1 MRIVICSHIIK
12 ISNLMKKVDALFQQQ
27 VANRIREIRKKKGMS
42 LTDLQDKT
50 DMDSSYIARIER
62 FEHNISLNTLDK
74 LIRGLDVTHA
84 EFFSFLE
91 IENDEAEL
99 TRLIHELKLSPKKQ
113 EIIDTIGRIL
123 SISK

>member
-1 MRIVICSHIIK
+1 
-12 ISNLMKKVDALFQQQ
+12 MKKVDALFQQQ

-42 LTDLQDKT
+42 LADLQDKT

-99 TRLIHELKLSPKKQ
+99 TRLIHELKLSPKKE
-113 EIIDTIGRIL
+113 EIIDTIARIL

>member
-12 ISNLMKKVDALFQQQ
+12 ISNLMKKVKALFQHQA
-27 VANRIREIRKKKGMS
+27 ANRIREIRKKKGMS

-74 LIRGLDVTHA
+74 LIRGLDETHA

-113 EIIDTIGRIL
+113 EIIDTIARIL

>member
-74 LIRGLDVTHA
+74 LIIGLDVTHA

>member
-1 MRIVICSHIIK
+1 MRIIIYSHTIN
-12 ISNLMKKVDALFQQQ
+12 ISNLMKKINALFQHQ

-91 IENDEAEL
+91 IQNDEAEL

>member
-12 ISNLMKKVDALFQQQ
+12 ISNLMKKVKALFQHQ
-27 VANRIREIRKKKGMS
+27 VANRIREIRKKKGLS

-91 IENDEAEL
+91 IQNDEAEL
-99 TRLIHELKLSPKKQ
+99 TRLIHELKLSPNKQ
-113 EIIDTIGRIL
+113 EIIDTIGRIF

>member
-12 ISNLMKKVDALFQQQ
+12 ISNLMKKVKALFQHQA
-27 VANRIREIRKKKGMS
+27 ANRIREIRKKKGMS

-113 EIIDTIGRIL
+113 EIIDTIARIL